1 MCIRV
6 CTCVWVWGCWYVS
19 VVKVSYKFLV
29 CRQDLL
35 HSVRKDAAQLGL
47 TIRPRLPVAATVAEP
62 QVAQEE
68 QPATADTQPSPA
80 DSPGQ
85 HTVYTPN
92 ELCYLRTK
100 SGRLGVLQIH
110 RAFQSNWACSLHC
123 FCLGLACAP
132 VLPIFPRFL
141 RNMQVLDTGIR
152 FEFSSCGRYA
162 KESRPFTTGT
172 PS

>member
-1 MCIRV
+1 M
-6 CTCVWVWGCWYVS
+6 
-19 VVKVSYKFLV
+19 VKVSYKFLV

-68 QPATADTQPSPA
+68 QPTTADTQPSPA

-123 FCLGLACAP
+123 FCSVLL
-132 VLPIFPRFL
+132 VLPYSRFFPGFSGTCKSWIPAFVSSSAAVAAMRKKAGLSQLVHQVDPRL
-141 RNMQVLDTGIR
+141 RLMKAST
-152 FEFSSCGRYA
+152 Y
-162 KESRPFTTGT
+162 
-172 PS
+172 